1 MFENIICSMT
11 FSTIDISLSS
21 YSVLKL
27 IAKEEKEIS
36 TLLNSIILKYIDD
49 KIDAY
54 LESLNTI
61 SIEDAILDVK
71 HII

>member
-1 MFENIICSMT
+1 MT
-11 FSTIDISLSS
+11 STTIDISPSS
-21 YSVLKL
+21 YSALKL

-36 TLLNSIILKYIDD
+36 TLLDSIILEYIDD

-71 HII
+71 KNWQ

>member
-1 MFENIICSMT
+1 MT
-11 FSTIDISLSS
+11 STTIDISPSS
-21 YSVLKL
+21 YNALKL

-36 TLLNSIILKYIDD
+36 TLLDSIILQYIDD
-49 KIDAY
+49 NIDAY

-71 HII
+71 KKYFNT

>member
-1 MFENIICSMT
+1 MYNMT
-11 FSTIDISLSS
+11 STTIDISPSS
-21 YSVLKL
+21 YSALKL

-36 TLLNSIILKYIDD
+36 TLLDSIILEYIDD

-61 SIEDAILDVK
+61 SIEDAILDAK
-71 HII
+71 KKWQ

>member
-1 MFENIICSMT
+1 MISTTINIS
-11 FSTIDISLSS
+11 SSS
-21 YSVLKL
+21 YNVLKL

-36 TLLNSIILKYIDD
+36 TLLDSIILEYIDD

-71 HII
+71 KK